1 MTYGDFVTT
10 VLEHL
15 SVDAERRGLE
25 DFRAQMIRNAVI
37 NLQRFIPS
45 YQQNHTTTY
54 HEADLQAEEYGAIG
68 NLPEGAIPSAFY
80 IVSTEVDSEDVAHP
94 YCNRDRMDYWP
105 WEQRQH
111 LLCTQCERRLYAY
124 SLSPDRKMFV
134 IHPAL
139 NDETYLLLVWNGL
152 KRDFENADEVPWPE
166 EAAEPVA
173 AYVKWRILLE
183 IDKNPA
189 LAREQLAIWQN
200 GRLALY
206 RDQNDK
212 GDAEKPDQEYPAS
225 LAPNPPAA
233 NF

>member
-1 MTYGDFVTT
+1 MNYGDFVDL

-25 DFRAQMIRNAVI
+25 DFRAQMIRNAVV

-45 YQQNHTTTY
+45 YQQNHSTTY
-54 HEADLQAEEYGAIG
+54 EEADLQAEEYGAIG
-68 NLPEGAIPSAFY
+68 NLPDGAIPAAFY
-80 IVSTEVDSEDVAHP
+80 IISLAEDSEGNQHP
-94 YCNRDRMDYWP
+94 YCKRNRLDFWA
-105 WEQRQH
+105 WENRKH
-111 LLCTQCERRLYAY
+111 LLCASCDRRLYAY
-124 SLSPDRKMFV
+124 AISPDRKMFV
-134 IHPAL
+134 IHPGL
-139 NDETYLLLVWNGL
+139 NDETELLLVWNGI
-152 KRDFENADEVPWPE
+152 KRDFDDSDDVPWPA

-189 LAREQLAIWQN
+189 LAQQQQAIWQN
-200 GRLALY
+200 GRLSLY

-212 GDAEKPDQEYPAS
+212 ADAEKPDQEYPAS
-225 LAPNPPAA
+225 LAPNAPAE